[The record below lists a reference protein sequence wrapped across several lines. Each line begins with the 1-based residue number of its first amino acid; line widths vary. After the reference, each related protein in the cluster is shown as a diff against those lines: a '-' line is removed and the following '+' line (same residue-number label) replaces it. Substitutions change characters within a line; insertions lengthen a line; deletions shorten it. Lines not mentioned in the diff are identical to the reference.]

1 MNHPGVGAGFSHLYS
16 KPARLMLL
24 NLRRDLVYTFPMDD
38 KSLKDIYPRRK
49 SLRLSGYDYRQQ
61 GVYFVTLCT
70 QEKLCLFGQISDSTM
85 RLNQYGIIADSV
97 WQEIPLHYPDINNSI
112 FIVMPNHIHGLISFQ
127 EFKRAGFV
135 NRWGKPAPTRPFT
148 LSEIVRAFKTYS
160 SRRINQLRNT
170 PGVHIWQRGY
180 YEHIIQSEQEY
191 HQIGEYILFN
201 PAKWESDRE
210 NPNVNRK

>member
-1 MNHPGVGAGFSHLYS
+1 M
-16 KPARLMLL
+16 
-24 NLRRDLVYTFPMDD
+24 TFFILPSMYDTP
-38 KSLKDIYPRRK
+38 LEDIYPRRK

-70 QEKLCLFGQISDSTM
+70 QDKLCFFGQIIDCTM
-85 RLNQYGIIADSV
+85 RLNQYGNIAESV
-97 WQEIPLHYPDINNSI
+97 WQEIPLHYPDINNNI
-112 FIVMPNHIHGLISFQ
+112 FIVMPNHIHGLISVQ
-127 EFKRAGFV
+127 EFKRAGL
-135 NRWGKPAPTRPFT
+135 KPAPYQPYT

-160 SRRINQLRNT
+160 SRRINQLRCT

-180 YEHIIQSEQEY
+180 YEYIIRSEKEY

-210 NPNVNRK
+210 NPRANRI

>member
-1 MNHPGVGAGFSHLYS
+1 
-16 KPARLMLL
+16 
-24 NLRRDLVYTFPMDD
+24 MDD

-49 SLRLSGYDYRQQ
+49 SLRLSGYDYGQQ

-70 QEKLCLFGQISDSTM
+70 QQKLCLFGQIIESTM
-85 RLNQYGIIADSV
+85 RLNQYGKIAELV
-97 WQEIPLHYPDINNSI
+97 WQEIPLHYPDINNNI
-112 FIVMPNHIHGLISFQ
+112 FIVMPNHIHGLISLQ
-127 EFKRAGFV
+127 ESRRAGS
-135 NRWGKPAPTRPFT
+135 KPAPTTGFP

-170 PGVHIWQRGY
+170 PGAQIWQRGY
-180 YEHIIQSEQEY
+180 YEHVIQSENEY

-210 NPNVNRK
+210 NPEAIQK